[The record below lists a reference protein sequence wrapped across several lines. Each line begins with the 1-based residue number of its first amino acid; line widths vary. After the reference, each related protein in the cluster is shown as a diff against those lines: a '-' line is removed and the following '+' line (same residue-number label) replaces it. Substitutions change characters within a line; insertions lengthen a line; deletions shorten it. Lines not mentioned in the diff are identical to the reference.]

1 MHFFLKIF
9 IILILVQIFGF
20 LIWWRRLRQKPRLRS
35 LLIGL
40 FIAGNLP
47 WPVFYFAFTRP
58 EPPSVWITS
67 FVLRLFTTWQAGLVL
82 WFCLAAIIALIVLAF
97 YRIPRKVTR
106 VFREK
111 EKSAMSNPPE
121 KESVRVSRRE
131 FLVKTTAK
139 AVWGTTLGCAAY
151 GFVRSEFDPLVV
163 SYNISPA
170 ALPGTLDGLTIAHLS
185 DLHVGLW
192 TPPDEVPR
200 VMGLTRELKPDMVV
214 ITGDIIDHNPSFSRT
229 LLRYLHYLDDVP
241 LGVYAVIGNHDIYTG
256 VDRIT
261 RALQTGGVIMLRDA
275 HHSFRNQGLPLALVG
290 VDDLG
295 RRWFGSGGNIHL
307 EQAMSELSSDLFP
320 ILLVHRPTGFEQA
333 RRRQIPLT
341 LCGHTHGGQFA
352 LPGGPNLADIAY
364 KYTHGLYK
372 REESFLHVSAGTG
385 AVGLPFRIG
394 VPAEISL
401 LRLRKLAGIAKS
413 PTRNGS
419 DLAIRTEQLGK
430 HRAT

>member
-1 MHFFLKIF
+1 
-9 IILILVQIFGF
+9 
-20 LIWWRRLRQKPRLRS
+20 
-35 LLIGL
+35 
-40 FIAGNLP
+40 
-47 WPVFYFAFTRP
+47 
-58 EPPSVWITS
+58 
-67 FVLRLFTTWQAGLVL
+67 
-82 WFCLAAIIALIVLAF
+82 
-97 YRIPRKVTR
+97 
-106 VFREK
+106 
-111 EKSAMSNPPE
+111 
-121 KESVRVSRRE
+121 
-131 FLVKTTAK
+131 
-139 AVWGTTLGCAAY
+139 
-151 GFVRSEFDPLVV
+151 
-163 SYNISPA
+163 
-170 ALPGTLDGLTIAHLS
+170 
-185 DLHVGLW
+185 
-192 TPPDEVPR
+192 
-200 VMGLTRELKPDMVV
+200 MVV